1 MTTAASRGVQLLKDI
16 VVYTVGLV
24 LRRGL
29 SIITLPVIARF
40 LTQADVGIVALVS
53 TMREL
58 LAVIL
63 ELGVPNAAARF
74 FYDCRT
80 REDRQRLFGTL
91 FIFLMSA
98 AAVSTLLALAA
109 GALVWPR
116 FVPDVPFHPYVT
128 LTFVTVFFMMAA
140 VLPRSIF
147 RVTNRVPLFMTLSLV
162 QAVLTVAITIALVV
176 GGMGALGSV
185 IGALVSAMVFFSSF
199 AGTSAWRSHGP
210 GRLA

>member
-1 MTTAASRGVQLLKDI
+1 MAVRRGVQLVKDI
-16 VVYTVGLV
+16 VAYTVGLV

-29 SIITLPVIARF
+29 SIVTLPVITRF
-40 LTQADVGIVALVS
+40 LTQADIGVVALVS
-53 TMREL
+53 TVREL

-74 FYDCRT
+74 FYDYES
-80 REDRQRLFGTL
+80 REERRRLFGTL
-91 FIFLMSA
+91 FVFLMGSSVIA
-98 AAVSTLLALAA
+98 TLLALAA

-128 LTFVTVFFMMAA
+128 LTIVTVFFMMAG

-162 QAVLTVAITIALVV
+162 QGALSAAITIVLVV
-176 GGMGALGSV
+176 AGMGALGTV
-185 IGALVSAMVFFSSF
+185 LGALVSATVFFSSF
-199 AGTSAWRSHGP
+199 AGTSARRSHGP
-210 GRLA
+210 GRLAW